1 MRITEQ
7 DFRELLN
14 SLSNEES
21 QRKMQEI
28 FSKAYQGDRESA
40 QLLRKFGIYLS
51 APVRVR

>member
-7 DFRELLN
+7 DIRELLN

-21 QRKMQEI
+21 QGKMQEI
-28 FSKAYQGDRESA
+28 FSKAYQGDQESL
-40 QLLRKFGIYLS
+40 QLLRKFGINIS